1 MNIDKADKTT
11 IKKYITAYLSI
22 NAIIGFTI
30 ITIMIVFGTMLI
42 KRAMHLQDEIHGR
55 IYRSSN
61 NS

>member
-42 KRAMHLQDEIHGR
+42 RNVITLQDEIHGR
-55 IYRSSN
+55 LHKSSN
-61 NS
+61 NN